1 MWSVATKIVT
11 SDIRKM
17 LRVMSVLLLRIFRGP
32 TVRIEVLPDSPL
44 LCPVLF
50 WEASGR
56 FGAYSPAEKRPSQQQ
71 QSLNNPNLVYSL
83 HEFCRSGNRA
93 SQGLLE

>member
-1 MWSVATKIVT
+1 MATKIVT

-17 LRVMSVLLLRIFRGP
+17 LRVMSILLLRIFRGP

-50 WEASGR
+50 WEAAGR
-56 FGAYSPAEKRPSQQQ
+56 FGGIVLLRNVHVNN
-71 QSLNNPNLVYSL
+71 NNPNLVFS
-83 HEFCRSGNRA
+83 
-93 SQGLLE
+93 